1 VCEGKTKAKVKLADG
16 KERTIQHMMCTS
28 FWHPD
33 GTPMSAQQFMES
45 LFGKLPELFADEAE
59 LCALWSVPETR
70 KKLLQGLAERGF
82 GGAQLAEMQRIIDA
96 EKSDLFDVLAHV
108 AYALPPL
115 TREER
120 AERAKLVISTHF
132 NSKQQVFLDFVLS
145 HYVRVGVQELDQEK
159 LTPLL
164 RLKYHDSIADALAD
178 LGKAADIGRVFA
190 GFQKY
195 LYQPQAVA

>member
-1 VCEGKTKAKVKLADG
+1 VKLADG
-16 KERTIQHMMCTS
+16 KERSIQHMMCTT

-33 GTPMSAQQFMES
+33 GTPMSAQQFMEM
-45 LFGKLPELFADEAE
+45 LFGKLPEFFKDEGE
-59 LCALWSVPETR
+59 LRAVWSVPDTR
-70 KKLLQGLAERGF
+70 KKLLQGLAEKGF
-82 GGAQLAEMQRIIDA
+82 GGEQLAEMQRIIDA

-108 AYALPPL
+108 AYALAPV

-120 AERAKLVISTHF
+120 AERAKVIIRTQF

-145 HYVRVGVQELDQEK
+145 HYVLVGVEELDQDK

-164 RLKYHDSIADALAD
+164 RLKYHNSIADAVAD
-178 LGKAADIGRVFA
+178 LGRPDEIGQIFT

-195 LYQPQAVA
+195 LYQQQAVA